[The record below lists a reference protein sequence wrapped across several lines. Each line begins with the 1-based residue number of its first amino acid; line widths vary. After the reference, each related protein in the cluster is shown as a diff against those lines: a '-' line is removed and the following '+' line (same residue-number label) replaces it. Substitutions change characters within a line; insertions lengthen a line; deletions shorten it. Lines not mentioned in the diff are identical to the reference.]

1 MKPWLKWSSKA
12 EVQQWDMYPEL
23 IELLLTG
30 CLTELIWTPRFKSSM
45 STPNT
50 NLQTYW
56 PKGISH
62 VMSGTIFFICLTSA
76 FSFHFAALR
85 ISAWPAALNDG
96 EKDARTGRRRQDRGK
111 VKADDEPGLHC
122 LDKFFDCAESCC
134 VENPGDTQSTL
145 SKRLVKYRETWR
157 KRIQSRRSVEF
168 SRMAKRCSSG
178 CRYEEIRRDRRRP
191 GTPEFPWRF
200 NKYTRRFRKTQKP
213 KAVTKFGH
221 TISIYQQIACCT
233 WRRFSRSWDKDM
245 VSARQIKWRTSIST
259 QLFGVYFYLS
269 FFKLQFILVK
279 ITQKKCDLPGINPRN
294 LWDSYFKWLRGW
306 SLTRLKLLV
315 LQRLIGSS
323 LCGERE
329 TTLLTDRAVQFA
341 TAKIY
346 VFCDSVLSLRGI
358 STEPVKAWERKSK
371 WFLETHYLKDPD
383 RIDGEQMEF
392 EWTFHQDSLHWEFS
406 TRFKRWWLNQS
417 VNQSHVKE
425 GSSSC
430 QCTMT
435 LTGENEGTE
444 KIVLRMLTELLST
457 LEDSREDIGQ
467 FLVLDRRW
475 YGTDLM
481 STNLMEND
489 IKLLRTWCSTLPKA
503 DILYSVP
510 PAHSKEEDWKAK
522 EME

>member
-1 MKPWLKWSSKA
+1 MSSSSQDPISTWRPVALFSSKNRSNQQTLSDRERFLQDINLDSVLANVKFSWVHCNVSYLRTMKPWLKWSSKA
-12 EVQQWDMYPEL
+12 EVQQSDMYSEL

-30 CLTELIWTPRFKSSM
+30 CLTELIFTPRFKSSM

-62 VMSGTIFFICLTSA
+62 VMSETIFFICLTSA
-76 FSFHFAALR
+76 FSGHFAALR
-85 ISAWPAALNDG
+85 IAAWPAALNDG

-134 VENPGDTQSTL
+134 VENPEDTQSTL

-213 KAVTKFGH
+213 KAVTKFGP
-221 TISIYQQIACCT
+221 TISIYQQIVCCT

-245 VSARQIKWRTSIST
+245 VSSRQIKWRTSIST

-269 FFKLQFILVK
+269 LFKLQFILVK

-323 LCGERE
+323 LCGERDDSAYWQSCSVCNCQDLR
-329 TTLLTDRAVQFA
+329 LLWISAESKRYQYWTGQ
-341 TAKIY
+341 
-346 VFCDSVLSLRGI
+346 SLG
-358 STEPVKAWERKSK
+358 
-371 WFLETHYLKDPD
+371 
-383 RIDGEQMEF
+383 
-392 EWTFHQDSLHWEFS
+392 
-406 TRFKRWWLNQS
+406 
-417 VNQSHVKE
+417 
-425 GSSSC
+425 
-430 QCTMT
+430 
-435 LTGENEGTE
+435 
-444 KIVLRMLTELLST
+444 
-457 LEDSREDIGQ
+457 
-467 FLVLDRRW
+467 
-475 YGTDLM
+475 
-481 STNLMEND
+481 
-489 IKLLRTWCSTLPKA
+489 
-503 DILYSVP
+503 
-510 PAHSKEEDWKAK
+510 KEE
-522 EME
+522 